1 MIVINTRPKDLSK
14 KINELCSIEKIE
26 LQNTHLSKII
36 PIKIDTDN
44 GANKKIFE
52 NFNTYTNFIFTSR
65 AAVENGTEFIKIKSA
80 LLNKN
85 HKFFAVGDSTK
96 EALAMKG
103 FEAIMPII
111 KSSDGLV
118 EMIEKSFPGQN
129 LIICGE
135 NTNMNLQ
142 NKLAESADEIRCYN
156 LNYSKEF
163 IHDISPSEAIILIYN
178 YLTFEFIHKNLD
190 VHLLRNKIFI
200 VASERIKSKIF
211 NLVPKYDLKILV
223 SKSSL
228 DEDMLETVKKI
239 I

>member
-14 KINELCSIEKIE
+14 KINELCSLEKIE
-26 LQNTHLSKII
+26 LQNTHLSEII
-36 PIKIDTDN
+36 PIKIGIDN
-44 GANKKIFE
+44 GAYKKIFE

-190 VHLLRNKIFI
+190 VNLLRNKIFI
-200 VASERIKSKIF
+200 VASERIKSKILTPF
-211 NLVPKYDLKILV
+211 
-223 SKSSL
+223 
-228 DEDMLETVKKI
+228 
-239 I
+239 